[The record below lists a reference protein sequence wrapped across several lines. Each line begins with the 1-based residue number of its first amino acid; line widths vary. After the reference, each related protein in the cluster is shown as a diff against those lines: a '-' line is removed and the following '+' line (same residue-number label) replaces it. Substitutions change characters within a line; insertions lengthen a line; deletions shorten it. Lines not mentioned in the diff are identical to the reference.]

1 MSEAKIEKLL
11 ADHKDEIKR
20 HFSMVAESLEDK
32 IKIVSEQVGA
42 NTEKLYEH
50 DDRFNNQDEAIEYI
64 KLQLQN
70 HTQRFNNLDE
80 AIEYIKAEL
89 KKTQSE
95 QKTDRK
101 EIKEVIKFKKR
112 LGLFKTESTGISQ

>member
-1 MSEAKIEKLL
+1 MPEAKIEKLL
-11 ADHKDEIKR
+11 TDHKDEIKR

-32 IKIVSEQVGA
+32 IKIVSEQVGV

-50 DDRFNNQDEAIEYI
+50 DNRYNNLDEAIEYI
-64 KLQLQN
+64 KLQQQH

-89 KKTQSE
+89 KQTQSE
-95 QKTDRK
+95 QKSDRK
-101 EIKEVIKFKKR
+101 EIKEVVEFRRK
-112 LGLFKTESTGISQ
+112 LGLFKTKISD

>member
-1 MSEAKIEKLL
+1 MSEVKIEKLL

-20 HFSMVAESLEDK
+20 HFSMVAESLENK

-50 DDRFNNQDEAIEYI
+50 DEKFDIIFKILQDHTRRFDS
-64 KLQLQN
+64 
-70 HTQRFNNLDE
+70 LDE
-80 AIEYIKAEL
+80 ATEYIKAEL

-95 QKTDRK
+95 QKSDRK
-101 EIKEVIKFKKR
+101 EIKEVVEFKR
-112 LGLFKTESTGISQ
+112 RMGLLKTKIS